1 MSQQFWEERY
11 KQEDYVYG
19 IEPNAFLKEVL
30 PLNGQG
36 KQLVFAAE
44 GEGRNAVYAA
54 TLGYAVDA
62 FDLSLEGKKKAMRLA
77 SKQGVELRYDVCA
90 VEDWP
95 IHEAKYDGL
104 VLIYAHFPLQKRRAY
119 HQHLAQ
125 VVKPGG
131 ILILEAFS
139 PQQVAQRKKGSIGG
153 PGELEML
160 YSLEQLRE
168 DFPSFQ
174 FSLAQEKE
182 VELQE
187 GHFHQ
192 GIGAVV
198 RLIGQKK

>member
-30 PLNGQG
+30 PLDGQG
-36 KQLVFAAE
+36 KKMLFVAE

-54 TLGYAVDA
+54 TLGYTVDA
-62 FDLSLEGKKKAMRLA
+62 FDLSTEAKKKAMRLA
-77 SKQGVELRYDVCA
+77 SKQGVELQYDVCT

-95 IHEAKYDGL
+95 SNEAQYDGL
-104 VLIYAHFPLQKRRAY
+104 VLIYAHFPQEKRRAY
-119 HQHLAQ
+119 HRHLAQ
-125 VVKPGG
+125 ALKFGG
-131 ILILEAFS
+131 MLILEAFS
-139 PQQVAQRKKGSIGG
+139 PKQIEQRTKGSIGG

-160 YSLEQLRE
+160 YPLEQLME

-174 FSLAQEKE
+174 FHLAQEKE
-182 VELQE
+182 VELRE

-192 GIGAVV
+192 GTGAVI
-198 RLIGQKK
+198 RLMGQKK